1 MLSLDDPLWAHLQ
14 QAYGPASN
22 IPDLLRQLK
31 VSTETSDGQ
40 RELWR
45 QLWGS
50 LCHQGDVYTASYAA
64 VPHIVQIAIEASTIV
79 AFDFFAL
86 PAAIEVGRNM
96 TKNAPQ
102 VPAEIVDGYH
112 HALARLGEAA
122 AMRWNDPWDRI
133 MLRSVA
139 AAQSVAKG
147 DIELADVL
155 LNLDDDWIAKIVN
168 DDR

>member
-1 MLSLDDPLWAHLQ
+1 MLPLDDPLWTRLQ
-14 QAYGPASN
+14 QAYGSASN

-31 VSTETSDGQ
+31 VSTETSDDQ

-64 VPHIVQIAIEASTIV
+64 VPHIVQIAIEGNAHV
-79 AFDFFAL
+79 AFDSFAL

-96 TKNAPQ
+96 QKSAPQ
-102 VPAEIVDGYH
+102 IPVEIAHGYH
-112 HALARLGEAA
+112 HSLGRLAEAA
-122 AMRWNDPWDRI
+122 AMRWNYPWDRN
-133 MLRSVA
+133 MLRSVT

-147 DIELADVL
+147 DIELAGVL